1 MRQLLG
7 VGGRVLPEVEDQL
20 IAVYDVLFDA
30 GATLRGYD
38 RDILHGPAIAGSVR
52 IAKYL
57 LERGADPNGDEGD
70 GSTPVILATKLAIP
84 NWSGSSSR
92 PERDRLSPCFVH

>member
-38 RDILHGPAIAGSVR
+38 RDILLGLAQCVDDVLGQGRSRFTRERA
-52 IAKYL
+52 
-57 LERGADPNGDEGD
+57 RGATTADFGRGAPRGGCVVKD
-70 GSTPVILATKLAIP
+70 SY
-84 NWSGSSSR
+84 
-92 PERDRLSPCFVH
+92 DRIVR